1 MTTQDVNVHSMPV
14 TAHIARFILTLQL
27 GVGFGVIALGIFA
40 SIGSGF
46 TGPYLLLLLASATG
60 TALLWLLVAR
70 WPSRKKSVRWG
81 AIAIQAASF
90 ALLLALPLLD
100 GGIDSYSRLIG
111 SVVPVATIIL
121 LAVPSTGRWFDR

>member
-1 MTTQDVNVHSMPV
+1 MPV
-14 TAHIARFILTLQL
+14 TAHIAKFIVTLQL
-27 GVGFGVIALGIFA
+27 GVGFAWIAFAIFI
-40 SIGSGF
+40 SIESGF
-46 TGPYLLLLLASATG
+46 AAPFLLLLLASATG

-100 GGIDSYSRLIG
+100 GGIDSSSRLIG
-111 SVVPVATIIL
+111 SVVPVATITL

>member
-1 MTTQDVNVHSMPV
+1 MPV

-46 TGPYLLLLLASATG
+46 TGPYLLLLLASAAG
-60 TALLWLLVAR
+60 TALLWLLLAH

-90 ALLLALPLLD
+90 ALLLALPPLD